1 VRPGSRQTAR
11 SACLPGSIEPTGSN
25 TAADRPHRGRTRM
38 KNSAQATA
46 CVTSPPWP
54 ILSGGRIACRAM
66 TTGPTVLTRV
76 SPGLPLTDLLRL
88 TTFSTDTGGLHRRF

>member
-66 TTGPTVLTRV
+66 TTGLPRPGRQQALGRHVLV
-76 SPGLPLTDLLRL
+76 PS
-88 TTFSTDTGGLHRRF
+88 